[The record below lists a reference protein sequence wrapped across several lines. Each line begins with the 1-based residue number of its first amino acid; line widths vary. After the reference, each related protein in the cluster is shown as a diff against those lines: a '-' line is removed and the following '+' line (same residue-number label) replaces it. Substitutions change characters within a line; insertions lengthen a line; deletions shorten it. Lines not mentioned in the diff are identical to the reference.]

1 MKIDRLIGILS
12 VLLQQD
18 KVTAP
23 YLAEKFEVSVRTINR
38 DMETLNRSGIP
49 IASGR
54 GKNGGFYIMDGY
66 RVDRTLLTS
75 SDMRALLAGLRSLDS
90 VCGTGKY
97 RRLMEKLSAGTSSVL
112 SSNDYILID
121 LSSWYGPS
129 LVSKIE
135 CIQNAISLKETVS
148 FTYYA
153 PAGESKRTMEPY
165 LLLFRWSSWYVW
177 GYCTLRRDWRMFKL
191 NRLFDLQS
199 VGKKR
204 EERRVPNF
212 QCEKFIHTGGEV
224 HATVRFSNRVKWR
237 VIDEYGFPEIKTEKD
252 TFLFTFTWS
261 DKESLFRWILS
272 FGADAEIVEPA
283 EYKKEFGELA
293 RKISDKYF

>member
-38 DMETLNRSGIP
+38 DMETLGQAGIP
-49 IASGR
+49 IAAGR
-54 GKNGGFYIMDGY
+54 GKNGGFQIMEGY
-66 RVDRTLLTS
+66 RIDRTLLTS
-75 SDMRALLAGLRSLDS
+75 SDMHALLAGLRSLDS

-97 RRLMEKLSAGTSSVL
+97 RQLMEKLSAGTSSVL
-112 SSNDYILID
+112 SSNDHILID

-129 LVSKIE
+129 LESKIE
-135 CIQNAISLKETVS
+135 CIQNAISVKETVS
-148 FTYYA
+148 FTYYS
-153 PAGESKRTMEPY
+153 PNGESKRTIEPY
-165 LLLFRWSSWYVW
+165 LLLFQWSSWYVW

-199 VGKKR
+199 AGEKR
-204 EERRVPNF
+204 VERQVPEF
-212 QCEKFIHTGGEV
+212 QCEKFVHTAEEV
-224 HATVRFSNRVKWR
+224 YATVRFSDRVKWR
-237 VIDEYGFPEIKTEKD
+237 VIDEYGFPELKAEAD
-252 TFLFTFTWS
+252 TFLFSFTWS

-272 FGADAEIVEPA
+272 FGADAEIVEPE
-283 EYKKEFGELA
+283 EYRIEFCKLLK
-293 RKISDKYF
+293 KISEKYN